1 MQMEIY
7 SNEDIVMYGYQAL
20 VAESYIQT
28 EMEKI
33 IYTSGYLMAFGI
45 GILMKCWSM
54 EFKD

>member
-1 MQMEIY
+1 
-7 SNEDIVMYGYQAL
+7 MYGYQAR

-45 GILMKCWSM
+45 GILMQCWSM